1 MLKQL
6 LLGAGLALTVA
17 ACATQPTTQPQAATA
32 APTKTAG
39 CVPSS
44 PPSPPN
50 SCVSFGS
57 TYSQKDLQQTGTMG
71 NTAQALQKLDPAI
84 QLR

>member
-17 ACATQPTTQPQAATA
+17 ACATQPATTPATA
-32 APTKTAG
+32 AATPTKTAG

-44 PPSPPN
+44 PPNPPN
-50 SCVSFGS
+50 NCSSFGS
-57 TYSQKDLQQTGTMG
+57 TYSQKDLQQTGTLG
-71 NTAQALQKLDPAI
+71 NTALALQKLDPAI